1 MYDIT
6 NEELT
11 SVQKWVV
18 DVVCGTNYIT
28 VVDVVA
34 KTCYCT
40 FQRYFTFTAVA
51 TQYWKLSVGRRIE
64 FRVWFRK
71 AHNCAFIARGNT
83 HNFRVSTSQ
92 TQTSTHNTI
101 HSRKGERVDVYIVR
115 GREECT
121 QDM

>member
-1 MYDIT
+1 MYNVYCIMYDIT

-40 FQRYFTFTAVA
+40 FTAVA
-51 TQYWKLSVGRRIE
+51 TQYWKLSVGNSHKGFARPKMTAR
-64 FRVWFRK
+64 FFARNF
-71 AHNCAFIARGNT
+71 FICG
-83 HNFRVSTSQ
+83 S
-92 TQTSTHNTI
+92 
-101 HSRKGERVDVYIVR
+101 VYIT
-115 GREECT
+115 E
-121 QDM
+121 